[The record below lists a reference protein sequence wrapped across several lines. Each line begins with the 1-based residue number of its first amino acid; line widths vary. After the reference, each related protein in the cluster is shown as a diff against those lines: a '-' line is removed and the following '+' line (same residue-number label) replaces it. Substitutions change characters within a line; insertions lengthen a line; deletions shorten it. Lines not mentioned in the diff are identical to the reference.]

1 MVSKVVAV
9 EGRIVIINV
18 GTKLIEVNQFEP
30 IDLEELFTVE
40 ELQKSESLQESL
52 RNGYI
57 VEFTGQKLPKRP
69 ISKFV
74 IPDMK
79 VGRGPSSVNY
89 KVIEH
94 KRKGRESDYEIAI
107 EIPKETMKLIKKAQD
122 DRKRL
127 LLQEKEELEK
137 IQSEE
142 LKTDT
147 MIKRGKADIPDIQTV
162 RIDGKEAMPLKKF
175 KAPKNGPRKVKE
187 NTVKVDLDEKTMK
200 KIENKN

>member
-18 GTKLIEVNQFEP
+18 GNKLIEVNQFEP

-52 RNGYI
+52 RNEYI

-94 KRKGRESDYEIAI
+94 KRKGRESDYEIDI
-107 EIPKETMKLIKKAQD
+107 EIPKETMKLIKKAQN

-175 KAPKNGPRKVKE
+175 KAPKSGLRKVKE